1 MEKPLVFN
9 YQDYVNAAAEI
20 DELKEENERLR
31 KQVANME
38 IHLRILQTERENEN
52 VTGDDQKHDKAN
64 PQGSL

>member
-9 YQDYVNAAAEI
+9 YQDYANAVAEI

-38 IHLRILQTERENEN
+38 IHLRILQTERKNEN
-52 VTGDDQKHDKAN
+52 VTGDDQKHDEAY